1 MEQVAASMTAIDTE
15 AQDRHV
21 REAKK
26 ATMAASFG
34 TFLEYY
40 DFSCYGYV
48 AAMLASSFFPSDNP
62 TASLLSTLA
71 VFGSA
76 FIVRPLGG
84 IFFGR
89 IGDRYGRK
97 ASLLATV
104 LLMGFSSTC
113 IGLLPT
119 YASIGVA
126 APTLLIILRLFQG
139 LSAGGEIG
147 GAASYIREWAPPTRR
162 ALYISFIPGIAVL
175 GKATAAG
182 MAGMAASLFA
192 QSAPDWAWR
201 VPFLVA
207 FPLMLGCLWIRLKIE
222 DSPEFKNLASSGG
235 LSKAPLSELFK
246 AYPVSLFKL
255 MMFALVQTVGTY
267 IGTVYVAVYMK
278 AVLKMPQSQVGFI
291 VLIAITC
298 AAVLIPLFGI
308 LTDRF
313 GAKKILSASYIFYI
327 ALSYPMYSLMGPESF
342 NLSVFALVVTMLPY
356 TLCQAGSYL
365 MYPELLPTRVRST
378 GVSFGHSFGSVIG
391 GGLMPYLA
399 TWLIGLSGDIMVPTY
414 MLMANGVL
422 GLIMVL
428 SVKDALPGEARRF
441 R

>member
-1 MEQVAASMTAIDTE
+1 MEQVAASMPDIDTE
-15 AQDRHV
+15 AHARHM

-26 ATMAASFG
+26 ATVAASFG

-48 AAMLASSFFPSDNP
+48 AVMLASSFFPSDNP
-62 TASLLSTLA
+62 TTSLLNTLA

-84 IFFGR
+84 IVFGR
-89 IGDRYGRK
+89 IGDTYGRK

-104 LLMGFSSTC
+104 ILMGSASTC

-126 APTLLIILRLFQG
+126 APALLILLRLLQG

-147 GAASYIREWAPPTRR
+147 GAASYIREWAPPHRR
-162 ALYISFIPGIAVL
+162 GLYISFIPGIAVC
-175 GKATAAG
+175 GKAAAAG
-182 MAGMAASLFA
+182 LAGLAASLFA
-192 QSAPDWAWR
+192 KTAPDWAWR

-222 DSPEFKNLASSGG
+222 DSPEFKHLEKTGG
-235 LSKAPLSELFK
+235 LSKAPFTELFK
-246 AYPVSLFKL
+246 AYPASLIKL
-255 MMFALVQTVGTY
+255 VLFSLVQNVGTY
-267 IGTVYVAVYMK
+267 VGTVYVAVYMK
-278 AVLKMPQSQVGFI
+278 TVLKMTQAAVGFT

-298 AAVLIPLFGI
+298 AALFIPLFGI
-308 LTDRF
+308 LTDRL
-313 GAKKILSASYIFYI
+313 GAKKTLTASYLLYI

-342 NLSVFALVVTMLPY
+342 NLTVFALVVTMLPY

-378 GVSFGHSFGSVIG
+378 GVSFGHSFGAVIG

-399 TWLIGLSGDIMVPTY
+399 TWLIGLSGDIMIPTY
-414 MLMANGVL
+414 ILMANGVL
-422 GLIMVL
+422 GLVMVL